1 MKKFLFLFLL
11 SAFYFL
17 LSTSARAQ
25 TDVDRVADLKRQIE
39 ELEKQAE
46 TYRNSIAQQQAEA
59 TSLKQEIG
67 AIEAQIK
74 NIQLQVKLTGIK
86 IDKTKLEVGNVEKDI
101 YDAQQKITAQQKGI
115 SQLIAFLNRQDNES
129 LLSIVLK
136 NENLSDFFKQA
147 ENSKDISKKL
157 TELINDLKTQKQ
169 TLENQK
175 NELEDKQQELENL
188 NQQRSSQKSA
198 LGGTKTSKN
207 QLLAQTKGQE
217 AQYQKLLRD
226 VEERK
231 TKFFIELQKYESDI
245 VAGGVYIVHVTAGK
259 LPPRGTN
266 LFRWPEEGY
275 RITQGYGMTR
285 YARRGAYGGA
295 PHNGIDM
302 ASGYGSLIWAIG
314 DGEIIANG
322 ANSGW
327 GNWIAVKH
335 PPINLVS
342 VYGHMSALSPL
353 KVGTQVK
360 AGDIIGY
367 EGATG
372 NATGSHLHLSLYKDF
387 FTYMKGTELYFNY
400 FDGSVNPDDYM

>member
-302 ASGYGSLIWAIG
+302 ASGYGSLIRAIG
-314 DGEIIANG
+314 DG
-322 ANSGW
+322 
-327 GNWIAVKH
+327 
-335 PPINLVS
+335 
-342 VYGHMSALSPL
+342 
-353 KVGTQVK
+353 
-360 AGDIIGY
+360 
-367 EGATG
+367 
-372 NATGSHLHLSLYKDF
+372 
-387 FTYMKGTELYFNY
+387 
-400 FDGSVNPDDYM
+400 